1 MGRKRKEFA
10 PGTLPPAPTARALAG
25 FALKQ
30 EGGWADVSGGNPIPP
45 IRTCVLH
52 EPVRAIQD
60 TILPPPIMNTASG
73 LVRSTRRQS
82 GFSLIEMIGVLA
94 IIAILAVVIVPKV
107 FTTIEGSRIT
117 AAVSSIN
124 AVRSAVTDFAGK
136 YGTIP
141 ATTANSRLDDLF
153 LAAGYMDSRFA
164 VKIGTPPANPP
175 IASATWTYANG
186 VWTAAGGAN
195 QASQSRIIRLLSNVT
210 APSTANGANYRL
222 NGVTDLPAGSLVA
235 SAVLVNVTGSQA
247 QQLSLKI
254 DGDPYSAA
262 NATTADAAGK
272 VVYNTPTA
280 AGLTTAYVYLA
291 HQ

>member
-1 MGRKRKEFA
+1 MTR
-10 PGTLPPAPTARALAG
+10 
-25 FALKQ
+25 
-30 EGGWADVSGGNPIPP
+30 
-45 IRTCVLH
+45 IRL
-52 EPVRAIQD
+52 R
-60 TILPPPIMNTASG
+60 PIMKT
-73 LVRSTRRQS
+73 VRSLSSSIRRQS

-117 AAVSSIN
+117 AAVSSIS

-136 YGTIP
+136 YGTVP
-141 ATTANSRLDDLF
+141 ATNANSRIDDLL

-175 IASATWTYANG
+175 VAGATWTYANG
-186 VWTAAGGAN
+186 VWAAAGGAS
-195 QASQSRIIRLLSNVT
+195 QATQSRIIRLTSNVT
-210 APSTANGANYRL
+210 APSTANGANYQL
-222 NGVTDLPAGSLVA
+222 DGVTNLPAGSLVV
-235 SAVLVNVTGSQA
+235 SAVLVNVTGNEA

-262 NATTADAAGK
+262 NATTADSAGK
-272 VVYNTPTA
+272 VVYNTPSA
-280 AGLTTAYVYLA
+280 AGLTTVYVYLA